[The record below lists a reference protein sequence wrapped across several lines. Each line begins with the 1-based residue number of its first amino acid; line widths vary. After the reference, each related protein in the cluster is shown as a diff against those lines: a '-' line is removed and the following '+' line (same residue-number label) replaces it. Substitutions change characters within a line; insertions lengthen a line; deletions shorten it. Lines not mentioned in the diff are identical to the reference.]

1 MNEPKQNY
9 PLWETIVMAAS
20 FALLW
25 AWFLARQ
32 SATRTG
38 TDLWPGWTALQF
50 LALAALVLV
59 LVRRMIRVRDA
70 MRENTKLPN
79 QRQFPFMGGPM
90 NGNGAPHNGAPHN
103 GAPHNGAPHN
113 GNGHNGTPQKRKRK

>member
-1 MNEPKQNY
+1 MNEPKRNH

-25 AWFLARQ
+25 GFFLAKQ
-32 SATRTG
+32 SASRTG
-38 TDLWPGWTALQF
+38 VDLWPGWTALQIV
-50 LALAALVLV
+50 ALAALVLV

-90 NGNGAPHNGAPHN
+90 NGNGHNGNGAPQD
-103 GAPHNGAPHN
+103 GAPLNRS
-113 GNGHNGTPQKRKRK
+113 GHNGTPQKRKRK